1 MSSGEYIKKHS
12 FETSVAV
19 KADITLVTKRNNI
32 KSVARKVNNIIS
44 GVFPISIWVA

>member
-1 MSSGEYIKKHS
+1 MKKHS

-19 KADITLVTKRNNI
+19 KAGMALATKTKNT

-44 GVFPISIWVA
+44 GVFPKLCQIWLPERN